1 MFEAVSHKVCGNPA
15 GTESVPAKRARRVV
29 PEVASDAAG
38 YFCQVRF
45 LWRLAR
51 SCLRRLC
58 LLIFDLR
65 RFFSEPIMLI
75 QNRACLID
83 HFVKRILNDALCPGG
98 FQLWNQLAHH
108 MLVDDGLHGHP
119 TRQTQVRDRRVP

>member
-1 MFEAVSHKVCGNPA
+1 MLQH
-15 GTESVPAKRARRVV
+15 SVGYPLMASAQLHDGVARPRTIKHHR
-29 PEVASDAAG
+29 PTGG

-65 RFFSEPIMLI
+65 RFFSDPIFCVSGSAQYTTLFNGYSMI
-75 QNRACLID
+75 PSAPAAFNCGINSRTTCSSMIVSTAT
-83 HFVKRILNDALCPGG
+83 
-98 FQLWNQLAHH
+98 
-108 MLVDDGLHGHP
+108 HP
-119 TRQTQVRDRRVP
+119 SRLRLDTVG